1 MKKILCLILVISM
14 IFCFSYTA
22 NANTLI
28 SGAIG
33 GSVLSYAVS
42 DEIVD
47 FAESEIHAH
56 LNSFLRE
63 GLLMGTKY
71 DYALGEAFTVHNAT
85 INSYSFCFPVV
96 KSREIIGILE
106 VSRVDN
112 EFISNFSTSFSEEIT
127 KLLAN
132 NRNKNYILLTDGT
145 YLQAFDGIT
154 CKTIYTLYETDVE
167 PEDLSLT
174 ISDEFLFP
182 TVSVSYKSILTAKYA
197 IISAS
202 DYIVLVNDG
211 PLSYKTLNIAGVP
224 QIGPTCWA
232 ATCAAIINYYKGTS
246 LTCLSVAQY
255 IFPNNPQQ
263 GGNWTNMQNA
273 YNHWGLSPTQTD
285 GKISFTNVKTN
296 IKLGDPL
303 HLRISGV
310 DGDGNTL
317 GHSIALIGYED
328 YSNTTGKKIIFILEP
343 NGGVRK
349 SITLNSSGNFT
360 YALGGVNYSWS
371 KTITF

>member
-33 GSVLSYAVS
+33 GSILSYAVS

-71 DYALGEAFTVHNAT
+71 DYALGEAFTVHNAA

-96 KSREIIGILE
+96 KSRKIIGILE

-112 EFISNFSTSFSEEIT
+112 EFISSFSTSFSAEIT

-145 YLQAFDGIT
+145 YLQAFDGVI
-154 CKTIYTLYETDVE
+154 CKTIYTLYETGAE
-167 PEDLSLT
+167 PVNLSLT
-174 ISDEFLFP
+174 ISNEFLYP
-182 TVSVSYKSILTAKYA
+182 TVPVSYKSISTAKYA

-202 DYIVLVNDG
+202 DYTILVNDG
-211 PLSYKTLNIAGVP
+211 PLSYKTLNITGVP
-224 QIGPTCWA
+224 QSGPTCWA

-246 LTCLSVAQY
+246 LTYLSVAQY
-255 IFPNNPQQ
+255 IFPNNPHQ
-263 GGNWTNMQNA
+263 GGNWTNMRNA

-310 DGDGNTL
+310 DADGDTVR
-317 GHSIALIGYED
+317 HSIALIGYED

-360 YALGGVNYSWS
+360 YSLGDVNYSWS